1 MNNNSGSNSFTEKE
15 VLHDALEAQK
25 HVTGMFNNY
34 SNECANPQVRKVMLD
49 ILNDEHSIQFDVF
62 NDMQTRGY
70 YSVTPAQQDKV
81 NQIKSTYA
89 QQASSGSS
97 GGSGG
102 MIPGIHGTTWIQLR
116 SLRPAAART
125 KSPDVSAECLSHQTA
140 RHAGQFLF

>member
-1 MNNNSGSNSFTEKE
+1 MSNNSGSNCFSEKE

-25 HVTGMFNNY
+25 HITGMFNSY

-62 NDMQTRGY
+62 NDMSKRGY
-70 YSVTPAQQDKV
+70 YPVSPAQQDKV
-81 NQIKSTYA
+81 NQMKSTYA

-102 MIPGIHGTTWIQLR
+102 MGGMGNSNTWNNLDTTPLHTPGGGMDN
-116 SLRPAAART
+116 
-125 KSPDVSAECLSHQTA
+125 KSGS
-140 RHAGQFLF
+140 

>member
-70 YSVTPAQQDKV
+70 YPVTPAQQDKV

-102 MIPGIHGTTWIQLR
+102 MGGMGNSGNTWNNLDTTPLFTPGGGKDK
-116 SLRPAAART
+116 
-125 KSPDVSAECLSHQTA
+125 KS
-140 RHAGQFLF
+140 

>member
-102 MIPGIHGTTWIQLR
+102 MGGMGNSGNTWNNLDTTPLFTPGGGKDK
-116 SLRPAAART
+116 
-125 KSPDVSAECLSHQTA
+125 KS
-140 RHAGQFLF
+140 

>member
-1 MNNNSGSNSFTEKE
+1 MNNNASTCFTEKE

-25 HVTGMFNNY
+25 HVTGMFNSY

-62 NDMQTRGY
+62 NDMQKRGY
-70 YSVTPAQQDKV
+70 YPVTPAQQDKV

-89 QQASSGSS
+89 QQASSFSS

-102 MIPGIHGTTWIQLR
+102 MGGMSGMGNSSNTWNNLDTTPLYTPGGGKDK
-116 SLRPAAART
+116 
-125 KSPDVSAECLSHQTA
+125 KS
-140 RHAGQFLF
+140 